1 MNATDV
7 FAFRRTAHACGDD
20 GLKVETSM
28 TMRATSSVRRSVRIR
43 FDRFEL
49 DESDAR
55 LTRDGSAV
63 PLTPRVF
70 AVLCELARAPQVLVT
85 KNTLLDAVW
94 GHRFVSDSALKSAI
108 STLRA
113 ALADDAKQPRYIE
126 TVSRRGYRFVA
137 AVSTPSALPPT
148 SARASGPLSAE
159 ENAPPLIGRASE
171 LERLRNAWRRA
182 AAGERQIVLIAGE
195 AGVGKTRL
203 IERFVSEVGD
213 LHCAHGQCVDQ
224 HGAGEPYL
232 AVLEALA
239 DLCRRDASLADL
251 IRTVAPTW
259 LHQLPW
265 LSSAAERQALQ
276 REISGEVQAPMLRE
290 AGELLDR
297 YTESRPLLLV
307 TEDLHWSDRAT
318 VQLLNYIARRRTS
331 PRLLW
336 LASFRPAELIAAD
349 HPLQAVRRELRLPG
363 LFEEI
368 FLDPFSEQEVS
379 EYLAERST
387 TLGADETFVRALHDR
402 TGGLP
407 LFVADFANNLVAHA
421 NSATAEASPACLR
434 LASMP
439 IPETLSAIVERHI
452 DRLESAQ
459 RAVLEAASVCG
470 LEFRISTVAAALGV
484 DVTAVA
490 ELCVQLAC
498 GGRWLREGSL
508 ELPRAATDAVFLF
521 RHALYREV
529 LYKRIGPLLRVK
541 LHHRV
546 AAFLERGSQANSAM
560 DRGLAFLP
568 TIEDVDAR
576 ADTETALSAWFPRID
591 DNVNF
596 ARPEC

>member
-1 MNATDV
+1 MNATDF
-7 FAFRRTAHACGDD
+7 FARRTAHARGVN
-20 GLKVETSM
+20 GLKAETSM
-28 TMRATSSVRRSVRIR
+28 ATRVTSPVKRSLRLR

-55 LTRDGSAV
+55 LTRDGCAV

-85 KNTLLDAVW
+85 KNALLDAVW
-94 GHRFVSDSALKSAI
+94 GHRYVSDSALKSAI

-113 ALADDAKQPRYIE
+113 ALADDVKQPRYIE

-137 AVSTPSALPPT
+137 AVSTPSVLPPT
-148 SARASGPLSAE
+148 SARATRPLSAE

-171 LERLRNAWRRA
+171 LERLHNAWRRA

-203 IERFVSEVGD
+203 IERFVSEVGE

-239 DLCRRDASLADL
+239 ALCRRDASLADL

-276 REISGEVQAPMLRE
+276 REFSGEVQAPMLRE

-307 TEDLHWSDRAT
+307 TEDLHWSDPAT
-318 VQLLNYIARRRTS
+318 VQLINYIARRRTS

-363 LFEEI
+363 LLEEI

-379 EYLAERST
+379 DYLAPRSP

-407 LFVADFANNLVAHA
+407 LFVADFANDLVAHA
-421 NSATAEASPACLR
+421 DSASAEASSACLR

-439 IPETLSAIVERHI
+439 IPETWSAIVERHI
-452 DRLESAQ
+452 DRLEPAQ

-484 DVTAVA
+484 DATAVA
-490 ELCVQLAC
+490 ELCAQLAHS
-498 GGRWLREGSL
+498 GRWLREGSL
-508 ELPRAATDAVFLF
+508 KHPRAATDAVFMF

-529 LYKRIGPLLRVK
+529 LYKRIVPPVRMRLQRRVETS
-541 LHHRV
+541 LEGGS
-546 AAFLERGSQANSAM
+546 AATSPTERG
-560 DRGLAFLP
+560 LEVIP
-568 TIEDVDAR
+568 IIEDAEGR
-576 ADTETALSAWFPRID
+576 ADTEAALSAWVPTRKRQSQLR
-591 DNVNF
+591 V
-596 ARPEC
+596 A

>member
-1 MNATDV
+1 MNATDF
-7 FAFRRTAHACGDD
+7 FARRTAHATGVD
-20 GLKVETSM
+20 GLKTETSM
-28 TMRATSSVRRSVRIR
+28 ATRVTSPVKRSLRLR

-70 AVLCELARAPQVLVT
+70 AVLCELARTPQVLVT
-85 KNTLLDAVW
+85 KNALLDAVW
-94 GHRFVSDSALKSAI
+94 GHRYVSDSALKSAI

-113 ALADDAKQPRYIE
+113 ALADDAKHPRYIE
-126 TVSRRGYRFVA
+126 TVSRRGYRFVG

-148 SARASGPLSAE
+148 PARATGPLSAE

-195 AGVGKTRL
+195 AGVGKTKL
-203 IERFVSEVGD
+203 IERFVSEVGG

-232 AVLEALA
+232 AVLEALTA
-239 DLCRRDASLADL
+239 LCRRDASLADL

-276 REISGEVQAPMLRE
+276 REFSGEVQAPMLRE

-318 VQLLNYIARRRTS
+318 VQLINYIARRRTS

-363 LFEEI
+363 LLEEI

-379 EYLAERST
+379 EYLAERSPT
-387 TLGADETFVRALHDR
+387 SER
-402 TGGLP
+402 TKRSCAHCTIAPAGCLCSSRISRTISSRTQIPPLRKHRLLACAWLRCRFPRRGVQSSNVTSTGWNPLNAPFWKRLP
-407 LFVADFANNLVAHA
+407 Y
-421 NSATAEASPACLR
+421 
-434 LASMP
+434 
-439 IPETLSAIVERHI
+439 
-452 DRLESAQ
+452 
-459 RAVLEAASVCG
+459 AASSSG
-470 LEFRISTVAAALGV
+470 FR
-484 DVTAVA
+484 
-490 ELCVQLAC
+490 
-498 GGRWLREGSL
+498 R
-508 ELPRAATDAVFLF
+508 LPRRWV
-521 RHALYREV
+521 
-529 LYKRIGPLLRVK
+529 
-541 LHHRV
+541 
-546 AAFLERGSQANSAM
+546 SM
-560 DRGLAFLP
+560 
-568 TIEDVDAR
+568 
-576 ADTETALSAWFPRID
+576 
-591 DNVNF
+591 
-596 ARPEC
+596 

>member
-7 FAFRRTAHACGDD
+7 FAFGALATRGVD
-20 GLKVETSM
+20 GLKTETSM
-28 TMRATSSVRRSVRIR
+28 TTRVTSSVKRCLRLR

-55 LTRDGSAV
+55 LTRDGNPV

-70 AVLCELARAPQVLVT
+70 AVLCELARTPQSLVT
-85 KNTLLDAVW
+85 KNALLDAVW

-108 STLRA
+108 STLRT
-113 ALADDAKQPRYIE
+113 ALADDAKHPRYIE
-126 TVSRRGYRFVA
+126 TVSRRGYRFVG

-148 SARASGPLSAE
+148 PARAIGPLSAE
-159 ENAPPLIGRASE
+159 ENAPSLIGRTSE

-195 AGVGKTRL
+195 AGVGKTKL
-203 IERFVSEVGD
+203 IERFVSEVGE
-213 LHCAHGQCVDQ
+213 LHCAHGQCVEQ

-239 DLCRRDASLADL
+239 ALCRRDASLADL

-276 REISGEVQAPMLRE
+276 REFSGEVQAPMLRE

-318 VQLLNYIARRRTS
+318 VQLINYIARRRTGT
-331 PRLLW
+331 RLLW
-336 LASFRPAELIAAD
+336 LASFRPVELIAAD
-349 HPLQAVRRELRLPG
+349 HPLQAVRRELRFPG
-363 LFEEI
+363 LLEEI
-368 FLDPFSEQEVS
+368 FLDSFSEQEVS
-379 EYLAERST
+379 EYLAQRSL

-407 LFVADFANNLVAHA
+407 LFVADFANDLVAHA
-421 NSATAEASPACLR
+421 NSATAEASSACLR

-439 IPETLSAIVERHI
+439 IPETWSAIVERHI
-452 DRLESAQ
+452 DRLEPAQ

-470 LEFRISTVAAALGV
+470 LEFRISAVAAALDV
-484 DVTAVA
+484 AVTAVA
-490 ELCVQLAC
+490 ELCAQLAHS
-498 GGRWLREGSL
+498 GRWLREGSL
-508 ELPRAATDAVFLF
+508 ELPPATTDAVFLF

-529 LYKRIGPLLRVK
+529 LYKRIAPLVRMRLHRRVETS
-541 LHHRV
+541 
-546 AAFLERGSQANSAM
+546 LEGGFQANSRTQ
-560 DRGLAFLP
+560 RGLALLP
-568 TIEDVDAR
+568 TIADADTR
-576 ADTETALSAWFPRID
+576 ADREKALPASVPAHKRQRQLR
-591 DNVNF
+591 V
-596 ARPEC
+596 A

>member
-1 MNATDV
+1 
-7 FAFRRTAHACGDD
+7 
-20 GLKVETSM
+20 M
-28 TMRATSSVRRSVRIR
+28 TMRATSPMRRSGRIR

-70 AVLCELARAPQVLVT
+70 AVLCELARTPQVLVT
-85 KNTLLDAVW
+85 KNALLDAVW
-94 GHRFVSDSALKSAI
+94 GHRYVSDSALKSAI
-108 STLRA
+108 STLRT
-113 ALADDAKQPRYIE
+113 ALADDAKHPRYIE
-126 TVSRRGYRFVA
+126 TVSRRGYRFVG

-148 SARASGPLSAE
+148 PARATGPLSAE

-195 AGVGKTRL
+195 AGVGKTKL
-203 IERFVSEVGD
+203 IERFVSEVGE

-232 AVLEALA
+232 AVLEALTT
-239 DLCRRDASLADL
+239 LCRRDASLADL

-259 LHQLPW
+259 LHRLPW

-276 REISGEVQAPMLRE
+276 REFSGEVQAPMLRE

-297 YTESRPLLLV
+297 YTESQPLLLV

-318 VQLLNYIARRRTS
+318 VQLINYIARRRTS

-363 LFEEI
+363 LLEEI
-368 FLDPFSEQEVS
+368 FLDPFSELEVS
-379 EYLAERST
+379 EYLAERSP

-407 LFVADFANNLVAHA
+407 LFVADFANDLVAHA
-421 NSATAEASPACLR
+421 NSATAEASSACLR

-439 IPETLSAIVERHI
+439 IPETWSAIVERHI
-452 DRLESAQ
+452 DRLEPAQ

-484 DVTAVA
+484 DVTTVA
-490 ELCVQLAC
+490 ELCAQLAHS
-498 GGRWLREGSL
+498 GRWLREGSL
-508 ELPRAATDAVFLF
+508 ELPPATTDAVFMF
-521 RHALYREV
+521 RHAVYREV
-529 LYKRIGPLLRVK
+529 LYKRIAPLVRMRLQR
-541 LHHRV
+541 R
-546 AAFLERGSQANSAM
+546 FETPLEGGSEANCPTE
-560 DRGLAFLP
+560 RGLAVIP
-568 TIEDVDAR
+568 IIEDAEAG
-576 ADTETALSAWFPRID
+576 ADTETALLASVPAHKRQRQLR
-591 DNVNF
+591 
-596 ARPEC
+596 AA

>member
-1 MNATDV
+1 MNAFGAPLTSV
-7 FAFRRTAHACGDD
+7 ESR
-20 GLKVETSM
+20 LKTETSM
-28 TMRATSSVRRSVRIR
+28 ATRVTSPVKHSLRLR

-70 AVLCELARAPQVLVT
+70 AVLCELARTPRVLVT
-85 KNTLLDAVW
+85 KNALLDAVW
-94 GHRFVSDSALKSAI
+94 GHRYVSDSALKSAI
-108 STLRA
+108 STLRT
-113 ALADDAKQPRYIE
+113 ALADDAKHPRYIE
-126 TVSRRGYRFVA
+126 TVSRRGYRFVG

-148 SARASGPLSAE
+148 PARATGPLSAE

-195 AGVGKTRL
+195 AGVGKTKL
-203 IERFVSEVGD
+203 IERFISEVGE

-232 AVLEALA
+232 AVLEALTT
-239 DLCRRDASLADL
+239 LCRRDASLADL

-276 REISGEVQAPMLRE
+276 REFSGEVQAPMLRE

-297 YTESRPLLLV
+297 YTEDRPLLLV
-307 TEDLHWSDRAT
+307 TEDLHWSDRTT
-318 VQLLNYIARRRTS
+318 VQLINYIARRRTS

-363 LFEEI
+363 LLEEI

-379 EYLAERST
+379 DYLAERSP

-407 LFVADFANNLVAHA
+407 LFVADFANDFVAHA
-421 NSATAEASPACLR
+421 NSATAEASSACVR
-434 LASMP
+434 LASTP
-439 IPETLSAIVERHI
+439 IPETWRVIVERHI
-452 DRLESAQ
+452 DRLEPAQ

-484 DVTAVA
+484 DVTVVA
-490 ELCVQLAC
+490 ELCAQLAH
-498 GGRWLREGSL
+498 GGRWLREASV
-508 ELPRAATDAVFLF
+508 ELHRAGPDAVFLF

-529 LYKRIGPLLRVK
+529 LYKRIAPLVRMRLHRRVETS
-541 LHHRV
+541 
-546 AAFLERGSQANSAM
+546 LEGGLQANSPTE
-560 DRGLAFLP
+560 RGLALLP
-568 TIEDVDAR
+568 MIEDADAR
-576 ADTETALSAWFPRID
+576 ADRETALPASVPAHKRQRQLR
-591 DNVNF
+591 V
-596 ARPEC
+596 A